1 MKKISVYIFMALT
14 IMSFVAC
21 NNVENVGTDDVPS
34 DSNSEY
40 NSSLEPI
47 ETTTEA
53 TTTALTLHNPEET
66 TSSPLQT
73 TVTETGTSTV
83 QTTSQN
89 TASTTEYHE
98 TTATELTQ
106 PVSEH
111 TTETSETFITIIQ
124 VEDQKKEIIE
134 LVNLERTK
142 NNLQPLSTRS
152 EINQIAEQR
161 AEELAELFSDE
172 HTRPDGRGYDTIVT
186 DYGLEY
192 SYVGENIAEGNVSV
206 DEIMNEWLNSPSH
219 RANILSP
226 NYENMGVGIYEKG
239 DEKYWVQFFYSSEK
253 VTETTEF
260 TETTVSTEP
269 IRETTEETT

>member
-1 MKKISVYIFMALT
+1 MKKISVYVFVALT

-21 NNVENVGTDDVPS
+21 NSIEDVGTDDVPS

-40 NSSLEPI
+40 NSSLETI
-47 ETTTEA
+47 ETTTGT

-66 TSSPLQT
+66 TAPLQT
-73 TVTETGTSTV
+73 TTYETGISTI
-83 QTTSQN
+83 QTTLQN
-89 TASTTEYHE
+89 TTTTITEYHE
-98 TTATELTQ
+98 TTTTELAQTTG
-106 PVSEH
+106 EH
-111 TTETSETFITIIQ
+111 ITENSETFITITQ

-142 NNLQPLSTRS
+142 NNLQPLSTKS

-172 HTRPDGRGYDTIVT
+172 HTRPDGRGYDTIIT

-206 DEIMNEWLNSPSH
+206 DEIMNEWLNSPAH

-253 VTETTEF
+253 INETTEF
-260 TETTVSTEP
+260 IETTISTEP
-269 IRETTEETT
+269 TQETMEETT

>member
-1 MKKISVYIFMALT
+1 MKKISVYVFVALT

-21 NNVENVGTDDVPS
+21 NSVEDVGTDDIPS

-40 NSSLEPI
+40 NSSLETI
-47 ETTTEA
+47 ETTGT

-66 TSSPLQT
+66 TAPLQT
-73 TVTETGTSTV
+73 TTTYETGISTI
-83 QTTSQN
+83 QTTLQN
-89 TASTTEYHE
+89 TTTTITEYHE
-98 TTATELTQ
+98 TTATELTTI
-106 PVSEH
+106 SERL
-111 TTETSETFITIIQ
+111 TENSETFITITQ

-142 NNLQPLSTRS
+142 NNLQPLSTKS

-172 HTRPDGRGYDTIVT
+172 HTRPDGRGYDTIIT

-206 DEIMNEWLNSPSH
+206 DEIMNEWLNSPAH

-253 VTETTEF
+253 INETTEF
-260 TETTVSTEP
+260 IETTISTEP
-269 IRETTEETT
+269 TQETMEETT